1 MTEVTCYLHGG
12 YPHSEALVAAARDVA
27 RGRRPAGDLLRQ
39 RQADQAALEALQRE
53 AGFTLV
59 SSGMLGWQDLFR
71 PLAAAC
77 PDWGTGPLWRWFAT
91 NAFIRIPLVRGTDG
105 LDRGLLTAALDAGGT
120 AGPAGEVG
128 TLPGP
133 YTFSRIAD
141 ADGDRDLLM
150 AHLAADVLRPAA
162 EVLIARGAQV
172 IHLQEPWLAA
182 HGIDDGCWPHL
193 AGALGRV
200 RDGLGVPVVVHAYFG
215 DPGPWLA
222 RLRALPVDAVGVDLN
237 ETDLTALAGGWP
249 TGLLL
254 GCVDGRSSLIED
266 AAGMAALALRVIRMA
281 SPRWLILSSGCE
293 LGLVPRVVADR
304 KTRVLGEAVKLLTME
319 LAC

>member
-1 MTEVTCYLHGG
+1 
-12 YPHSEALVAAARDVA
+12 
-27 RGRRPAGDLLRQ
+27 
-39 RQADQAALEALQRE
+39 
-53 AGFTLV
+53 
-59 SSGMLGWQDLFR
+59 
-71 PLAAAC
+71 
-77 PDWGTGPLWRWFAT
+77 
-91 NAFIRIPLVRGTDG
+91 
-105 LDRGLLTAALDAGGT
+105 
-120 AGPAGEVG
+120 
-128 TLPGP
+128 LPGP

-150 AHLAADVLRPAA
+150 GHLAADVLRPAA
-162 EVLIARGAQV
+162 EVLIGRGARL

-182 HGIDDGCWPHL
+182 RGIDDGCWPDL
-193 AGALGRV
+193 VGALGRV

-237 ETDLTALAGGWP
+237 ETDLTALAGGWT

-304 KTRVLGEAVKLLTME
+304 KARILGEAVKLLATAP
-319 LAC
+319 AC